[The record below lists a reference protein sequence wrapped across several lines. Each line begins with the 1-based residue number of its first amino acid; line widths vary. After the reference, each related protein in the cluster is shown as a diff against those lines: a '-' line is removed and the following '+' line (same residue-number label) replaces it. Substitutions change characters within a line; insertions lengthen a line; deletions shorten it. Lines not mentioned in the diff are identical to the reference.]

1 MVPLLAWGRHIHTIP
16 GDPRMSSLQ
25 AWTYLHVLMFV
36 FWVGTDMGVMLSARK
51 STDSRLTLETR
62 LILLKLALVIEL
74 LPRTMWA
81 MALPFGVMLSREH
94 GLLHVSD
101 GAVAGV
107 WIFTITWALISL
119 GGAHYSEK
127 PVGRKL
133 AAINRW
139 IIGLLGV
146 TLIGIG
152 LWSYFGD
159 GPFDSRWLAAKVGL
173 YGLIN
178 LTVLGIEASF
188 IPVGPAFGRLF
199 AEGSTPDVEAAIS
212 RGMQGTMFW
221 VYTSYILI
229 LIVGLIG
236 VARPEAIGLA
246 FLAYFAVL
254 AIAASTAFSG
264 MGRMLRA
271 A

>member
-1 MVPLLAWGRHIHTIP
+1 
-16 GDPRMSSLQ
+16 MSSLE
-25 AWTYLHVLMFV
+25 AWKYLHVLMFV

-62 LILLKLALVIEL
+62 LTLVKLALVIEL

-81 MALPFGVMLSREH
+81 MALPFGVMLSREK
-94 GLLHVSD
+94 GLIDIS
-101 GAVAGV
+101 GAGV
-107 WIFTITWALISL
+107 AAVWVFTLVWVLISL

-127 PVGRKL
+127 PIGQRL

-139 IIGLLGV
+139 IIGVLGV
-146 TLIGIG
+146 TLAAIG
-152 LWSYFGD
+152 LWSYIGD

-173 YGLIN
+173 YGIIN

-199 AEGSTPDVEAAIS
+199 VEGSTPDVEAAIS
-212 RGMQGTMFW
+212 KGMQGTMFW

-236 VARPEAIGLA
+236 IAKPAAIGLA
-246 FLAYFAVL
+246 FLAYFAVI

-264 MGRMLRA
+264 MGRMLRTA
-271 A
+271 

>member
-1 MVPLLAWGRHIHTIP
+1 MTSIEAWK
-16 GDPRMSSLQ
+16 
-25 AWTYLHVLMFV
+25 YLHVLMFV

-62 LILLKLALVIEL
+62 LILLKMALVIEL

-81 MALPFGVMLSREH
+81 MALPFGVMLSREL
-94 GLLHVSD
+94 GLLEITD
-101 GAVAGV
+101 AGVAGV
-107 WIFTITWALISL
+107 WAFTIAWALVSL

-127 PVGRKL
+127 PIGQKL
-133 AAINRW
+133 AAANRW
-139 IIGLLGV
+139 IIGILGV
-146 TLIGIG
+146 TLALVG

-173 YGLIN
+173 YGIIN

-199 AEGSTPDVEAAIS
+199 AEGSTPEVEAAIT

-236 VARPEAIGLA
+236 VARPEAIGAA
-246 FLAYFAVL
+246 FLAYFAVI
-254 AIAASTAFSG
+254 AIAASAAFSG
-264 MGRMLRA
+264 MGRMLRTA
-271 A
+271 

>member
-1 MVPLLAWGRHIHTIP
+1 
-16 GDPRMSSLQ
+16 
-25 AWTYLHVLMFV
+25 
-36 FWVGTDMGVMLSARK
+36 MGVMLGARK

-62 LILLKLALVIEL
+62 LTLVKLALVIEL

-81 MALPFGVMLSREH
+81 MALPFGVMLSREL
-94 GLLHVSD
+94 GLLAISD
-101 GAVAGV
+101 AAVAGV
-107 WIFTITWALISL
+107 WAFTLGWVLISL

-127 PVGRKL
+127 PFGQRL

-139 IIGLLGV
+139 IVGILGITLLV
-146 TLIGIG
+146 IG
-152 LWSYFGD
+152 LWSYIGA
-159 GPFDSRWLAAKVGL
+159 GPFETRWLSAKVAL
-173 YGLIN
+173 YGVIN

-199 AEGSTPDVEAAIS
+199 TEGSTPEVEKAIS
-212 RGMQGTMFW
+212 RGMDVTMFW

-229 LIVGLIG
+229 LIVGLVGI
-236 VARPEAIGLA
+236 ARPEAIGAA
-246 FLAYFAVL
+246 FLAYFA
-254 AIAASTAFSG
+254 AIAVAASTAFTG